1 MTPSRLPISASAMS
15 SGIVVAVMN
24 VIWTRWRKDST
35 RR

>member
-15 SGIVVAVMN
+15 RGIVVAVMN
-24 VIWTRWRKDST
+24 VIWARWRKDRT